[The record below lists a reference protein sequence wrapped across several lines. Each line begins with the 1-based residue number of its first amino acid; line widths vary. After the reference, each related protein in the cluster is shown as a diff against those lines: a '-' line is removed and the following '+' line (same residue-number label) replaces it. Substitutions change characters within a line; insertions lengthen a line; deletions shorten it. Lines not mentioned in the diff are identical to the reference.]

1 MNFLYHA
8 AHQVAATNPALSRLY
23 IRNMVV
29 VAQKL
34 VLRMYASPPPPTE
47 HLFIF
52 LKFKIL
58 SLFKFRFCATET
70 RR

>member
-34 VLRMYASPPPPTE
+34 VLRMYASPL
-47 HLFIF
+47 HIAFVYYFFI
-52 LKFKIL
+52 
-58 SLFKFRFCATET
+58 
-70 RR
+70 